1 MSPRIPPLRT
11 PGIDHKKIILE
22 DTAAR
27 QSEIQRFNKRLR
39 IGLILT
45 MIASFIAL
53 TFYFSNIWKREN
65 TALESRL
72 ETYTELRDETLK
84 RFFTSLENE
93 VRLWSIHADI
103 VKDAKQFIKNWE
115 DFSPQE
121 IEAIRQEYIYKKLPA
136 SLSDAYRDYN
146 NFHAEVHPTLDKFNR
161 HHGYY
166 DVFIFDLKG
175 NLVYTVEKEDDYGYN
190 FQSGGSKYA
199 ATGLGRIFRA
209 ALSQTDPNAVVFDDF
224 EGYAPSAGDPAAFLA
239 SQIVD
244 EEKKLIGVYA
254 VQVPI
259 DRFNDVLS
267 YSQGLG
273 ETGQS
278 YLVGEDLLMRNQ
290 ARLSETNTMLTTK
303 VDNAAVKAALDGQK
317 SLKKVKLFSGEAGI
331 AAAMP
336 LTFKGVNYAVATEMS
351 MKEKRAPLRPY
362 ILFYVASAFFLL
374 LFGVLAYTILRARP
388 GKTLKELTDMGD
400 DQES

>member
-1 MSPRIPPLRT
+1 MSQRIPGLRT

-27 QSEIQRFNKRLR
+27 QSEIARFNKRLR

-45 MIASFIAL
+45 VIASFTAL
-53 TFYFSNIWKREN
+53 TLYFSEIWKREN
-65 TALESRL
+65 RALETRL

-84 RFFTSLENE
+84 RFFTSLESE
-93 VRLWSIHADI
+93 VRLWSIHPEI
-103 VKDAKQFIKNWE
+103 VKDAKRFIKDWE
-115 DFSPQE
+115 EFSPQE

-166 DVFIFDLKG
+166 DVFIFDLEG
-175 NLVYTVEKEDDYGYN
+175 NLVYTVEKEDDFGFN

-199 ATGLGRIFRA
+199 DTGLGRVYRA
-209 ALSQTDPNAVVFDDF
+209 ALSQADPNAVVFDDF

-244 EEKKLIGVYA
+244 EEKQLIGVYA

-259 DRFNDVLS
+259 DRFNEVLS
-267 YSQGLG
+267 HSQGLG

-290 ARLSETNTMLTTK
+290 ARLSEANTMLSMK
-303 VDNAAVKAALDGQK
+303 VENTAVKDALAGRK
-317 SLKKVKLFSGEAGI
+317 SLKKVKLISGEAGI
-331 AAAMP
+331 AAARP
-336 LTFKGVNYAVATEMS
+336 LTFKGISYAVATEMS
-351 MKEKRAPLRPY
+351 IEEKRTPLRPY
-362 ILFYVASAFFLL
+362 ILFYIAAIVFLL
-374 LFGVLAYTILRARP
+374 LFGILGYTILRARP
-388 GKTLKELTDMGD
+388 GRTLQELTDMGNEG
-400 DQES
+400 ES

>member
-1 MSPRIPPLRT
+1 MNQRIPSLRT

-39 IGLILT
+39 IGLILAT
-45 MIASFIAL
+45 IASFVAL
-53 TFYFSNIWKREN
+53 SLYFSNIWKREN
-65 TALESRL
+65 AALESRL
-72 ETYTELRDETLK
+72 ETYTELRDQTLK
-84 RFFTSLENE
+84 RFFVSLENE
-93 VRLWSIHADI
+93 VRLWSIHPDI
-103 VKDAKQFIKNWE
+103 VKDAKNFIKDWE
-115 DFSPQE
+115 EFSPQE
-121 IEAIRQEYIYKKLPA
+121 IEAIRQEYIYKKLPT

-166 DVFIFDLKG
+166 DVFIFDLEG

-190 FQSGGSKYA
+190 FQTGRSIYA
-199 ATGLGRIFRA
+199 DTGLGRIFRA
-209 ALSQTDPNAVVFDDF
+209 ALSQADHNAVVFDDF

-244 EEKKLIGVYA
+244 EEKQLIGVYA

-259 DRFNDVLS
+259 DRFNEVLS
-267 YSQGLG
+267 HSQGLG

-290 ARLSETNTMLTTK
+290 ARLSETNTMLTTQ
-303 VDNAAVKAALDGQK
+303 VENAVVKEALEGRR
-317 SLKKVKLFSGEAGI
+317 SLKKVRLVNGDAGI

-336 LTFKGVNYAVATEMS
+336 LTFKGVNYAVVTEMS
-351 MKEKRAPLRPY
+351 LEEKRAPLRPY
-362 ILFYVASAFFLL
+362 VLFYVASVVCLL
-374 LFGVLAYTILRARP
+374 LFGLIAYLILRARP
-388 GKTLKELTDMGD
+388 GRTLQDLADMGG
-400 DQES
+400 QES